1 MNDKP
6 KIIFD
11 PFPRNEEMVY
21 TSDVEKELNEISNLI
36 THFGSRAPDE
46 LIEEKS
52 SKLFFLIFPLEVA
65 KIIYIPLVL
74 EFSSG

>member
-36 THFGSRAPDE
+36 AHFGSRAPDDRCPPGRRTGGRAWAT
-46 LIEEKS
+46 S
-52 SKLFFLIFPLEVA
+52 RWS
-65 KIIYIPLVL
+65 
-74 EFSSG
+74 